1 MKPITKREAEE
12 IAYRVFAAILI
23 VANDLSNRDV
33 VLSRSIYGF
42 STSVFVEF
50 STEVSPSGLFCW
62 IPIPDGFKLIRG
74 DFEADEQG
82 VFAYCLE
89 YQKL

>member
-12 IAYRVFAAILI
+12 IAHRVFSAIQV
-23 VANDLSNRDV
+23 VADDLSRKNV
-33 VLSRSIYGF
+33 VLSRSVYGL

-50 STEVSPSGLFCW
+50 STEVSPPGLFYW
-62 IPIPDGFKLIRG
+62 IPIPEGFILVRG
-74 DFEADEQG
+74 DFEADGRG

-89 YQKL
+89 YQKD